1 MKKKWLALGTTMI
14 ALSLVLTGCGGG
26 DKKAD
31 PQKVITMRLADNHP
45 DGYPTVQGDLAFAK
59 AVDEKSKGRIKI
71 EVKASGQLGDEKA
84 VIEQVQLGAIEFARV
99 NASPLAEFNKP
110 LGVFSLPYVFDN
122 EDHLWRFL
130 DSADGKALLTGME
143 KGKLRGLAY
152 YSSGSRNFY
161 STKPLTDINS
171 LKGLKI
177 RVQQSSINMDMI
189 SALGASA
196 TPMPYGQVFS
206 SLQTGVID
214 GAENNFPSYDSSN
227 HYQAA
232 KYYIMDK
239 HQVTPEILM
248 ISKVAWD
255 KLSKEDQKIIEEAA
269 AESAKVQVAAWKE
282 YEKKSREKVIA
293 AGSTIIEVKD
303 PAPWQAATKS
313 VVDKYRADY
322 AKELEAIAKYKK

>member
-1 MKKKWLALGTTMI
+1 MKKKWLALGISMM

-26 DKKAD
+26 DKKTDA
-31 PQKVITMRLADNHP
+31 PKTITMRLADNHP
-45 DGYPTVQGDLAFAK
+45 DGYPTVVGDLAFAK
-59 AVDEKSKGRIKI
+59 AVEEKSKGRIKI
-71 EVKASGQLGDEKA
+71 DVKASGQLGDEKA

-99 NASPLAEFNKP
+99 NASPLAEFHKP

-130 DSADGKALLTGME
+130 DSADGKGILASME
-143 KGKLRGLAY
+143 SAKLRGLAY

-161 STKPLTDINS
+161 STKELKDINS

-177 RVQQSSINMDMI
+177 RVQQSKINMDMI
-189 SALGASA
+189 DALGASA

-214 GAENNFPSYDSSN
+214 GAENNFPSYQSSN
-227 HYQAA
+227 HFQVA

-255 KLSKEDQKIIEEAA
+255 KLSPEDQKIIQEAA
-269 AESAKVQVAAWKE
+269 AESAKVQIEAWRKE
-282 YEKKSREKVIA
+282 ETKAREAVIA
-293 AGSTIIEVKD
+293 AGSTIIEVND

-322 AKELEAIAKYKK
+322 TKELDMIAKYK

>member
-1 MKKKWLALGTTMI
+1 MKKKWLALGISMM
-14 ALSLVLTGCGGG
+14 ALSLVLTGCSGD

-31 PQKVITMRLADNHP
+31 APKTIVMRLADNHP
-45 DGYPTVQGDLAFAK
+45 DGYPTVVGDLAFAK
-59 AVDEKSKGRIKI
+59 AVEEKSKGRIKI
-71 EVKASGQLGDEKA
+71 DVKASGQLGDEKA
-84 VIEQVQLGAIEFARV
+84 VIEQVQLGALEFARV
-99 NASPLAEFNKP
+99 NASPLAEFHKP

-122 EDHLWRFL
+122 EEHLWRFL
-130 DSADGKALLTGME
+130 DSEDGKAMLASME
-143 KGKLRGLAY
+143 SAKLRGLAY

-161 STKPLTDINS
+161 STKELKDINS

-177 RVQQSSINMDMI
+177 RVQQSKINMDMI
-189 SALGASA
+189 DALGASA

-227 HYQAA
+227 HYQVA

-248 ISKVAWD
+248 MSKVAWD
-255 KLSKEDQKIIEEAA
+255 KLSAEDKKIIQEAA
-269 AESAKVQVAAWKE
+269 AESGKVQIAAWRE
-282 YEKKSREKVIA
+282 YEKKSREKVVA
-293 AGSTIIEVKD
+293 SGSTIVDVPD

-313 VVDKYRADY
+313 VVDKYRSDY
-322 AKELEAIAKYKK
+322 AKELDMIVKYK

>member
-1 MKKKWLALGTTMI
+1 MKKKWLALGMSMM

-26 DKKAD
+26 DKKTDA
-31 PQKVITMRLADNHP
+31 PKTITMRLADNHP
-45 DGYPTVQGDLAFAK
+45 DGYPTVVGDLAFAK
-59 AVDEKSKGRIKI
+59 AVEEKSKGRIKI
-71 EVKASGQLGDEKA
+71 DVKASGQLGDEKA

-99 NASPLAEFNKP
+99 NASPLAEFHKP

-130 DSADGKALLTGME
+130 DSEDGKGMLASME
-143 KGKLRGLAY
+143 SAKLRGLAY

-161 STKPLTDINS
+161 STKELTDINS

-177 RVQQSSINMDMI
+177 RVQQSKINMDMI
-189 SALGASA
+189 DALGASA

-227 HYQAA
+227 HYQVA

-248 ISKVAWD
+248 MSKVAWD
-255 KLSKEDQKIIEEAA
+255 KLSPEDQKIIQEAA
-269 AESAKVQVAAWKE
+269 AESGKVQIAAWKE
-282 YEKKSREKVIA
+282 YEKKSRETVVA
-293 AGSTIIEVKD
+293 AGSTIVEVTD

-313 VVDKYRADY
+313 VVEKYRADY
-322 AKELEAIAKYKK
+322 AKELDMIAKYK

>member
-1 MKKKWLALGTTMI
+1 MKKKWLALGMSMM

-26 DKKAD
+26 DKKTDA
-31 PQKVITMRLADNHP
+31 PKTITMRLADNHP
-45 DGYPTVQGDLAFAK
+45 DGYPTVVGDLAFAK
-59 AVDEKSKGRIKI
+59 AVEEKSKGRIKI
-71 EVKASGQLGDEKA
+71 DVKASGQLGDEKA

-99 NASPLAEFNKP
+99 NASPLAEFHKP

-130 DSADGKALLTGME
+130 DSKDGKDMLASME
-143 KGKLRGLAY
+143 AAKLRGLAY

-161 STKPLTDINS
+161 STKELTDINS

-177 RVQQSSINMDMI
+177 RVQQSKINMDMI
-189 SALGASA
+189 DALGASA

-227 HYQAA
+227 HYQVA
-232 KYYIMDK
+232 KFYIMDK

-248 ISKVAWD
+248 MSKVAWD
-255 KLSKEDQKIIEEAA
+255 KLSPEDQKIIQEAA
-269 AESAKVQVAAWKE
+269 AESGKVQIAAWKD
-282 YEKKSREKVIA
+282 YEKKSRETVVA
-293 AGSTIIEVKD
+293 AGSTIVEVTD

-313 VVDKYRADY
+313 VVEKYRADY
-322 AKELEAIAKYKK
+322 AKELDMIAKYK